1 MGKQVDHN
9 SFWLIRQNPIT
20 KIGVFPY
27 LGRQI
32 SEDLEPSKIYQ
43 VLRPESELFAKEAL
57 ESFNGLP
64 ITIGHALLG
73 PKTEGFTP
81 AEDKGVDGTTGT
93 TAERKGDK
101 VVNDI
106 KLFSE
111 RIKDEVNNGKKELSA
126 GYFCDF
132 VPEKGVWHGR
142 AYDFVQRNIRG
153 NHIALVDKG
162 RSGHDVRVMDSAE
175 GLGARQFVCDAMNL
189 EGKFEEKDTEDM
201 SILANDAQWEEN
213 KHPRSSNGKFASS
226 GGAGAKEDK
235 VGAKLKDLL
244 KGGEQDMDKLLSIL
258 EEDGFVGTGRH
269 DEPSEE
275 AEDAQWEESKHKRD
289 SDGKFSST
297 GGGSKSTKTEGN
309 KADSLKKAYADL
321 KKYQGSA
328 AGKKDAVALRDGQ
341 KNPSAHYEELMA
353 TFSKKYGLDPQEFK
367 DYHFEQIVKEGKE
380 KHAELTGNTEKE
392 PDTAEGERIYKDK
405 LKRFAYVD
413 NKEFAKVLPYLKQK
427 GSKEEIQ
434 GIIKRYERL
443 DSNGFGYANRIKQLK
458 EILSSKNHGNSGQD
472 AATEKEN
479 KMDKREIIREI
490 MAIAAKPADQ
500 FQGGEEEKVETIAKL
515 AEKIAYNP
523 SEAGANDTD
532 PKDED
537 DKVACDTD
545 EKDVDVEETDKDE
558 DKKPASLDEMEKELL
573 ARMGRKAELVNK
585 LTPIIGAFDSAVMTE
600 KEVADYAC
608 KKLGLS
614 VALDEA
620 PAALKGYLA
629 AHKPSATRVTFGAK
643 KTSAMDESLL
653 KDFKEG
659 K

>member
-189 EGKFEEKDTEDM
+189 EGKFEEKE
-201 SILANDAQWEEN
+201 
-213 KHPRSSNGKFASS
+213 
-226 GGAGAKEDK
+226 
-235 VGAKLKDLL
+235 
-244 KGGEQDMDKLLSIL
+244 
-258 EEDGFVGTGRH
+258 
-269 DEPSEE
+269 SEE
-275 AEDAQWEESKHKRD
+275 MKQKVTDAQWEESKHKRD

-309 KADSLKKAYADL
+309 KADALKKAYADL

-367 DYHFEQIVKEGKE
+367 DYHFEQIVEEGKAKQKE
-380 KHAELTGNTEKE
+380 PKILKDGDIYHVFYANGTKSKQFDSEKE
-392 PDTAEGERIYKDK
+392 AKKYSEWV
-405 LKRFAYVD
+405 AAQD
-413 NKEFAKVLPYLKQK
+413 NEDL
-427 GSKEEIQ
+427 G
-434 GIIKRYERL
+434 
-443 DSNGFGYANRIKQLK
+443 
-458 EILSSKNHGNSGQD
+458 SKNHGNSGQD

-545 EKDVDVEETDKDE
+545 EKEVETEKTDKDE